1 MDLRLLATVFT
12 TVFIA
17 ELGDKTQLATMLY
30 AADARNPKL
39 TILLGASGALILSS
53 ALGVLAGSLIS
64 RYVSPRAMSWAAG
77 LGFIG
82 IGIWTILR
90 AQGGTS

>member
-1 MDLRLLATVFT
+1 MNAGLFATVFT

-30 AADARNPKL
+30 ASDAENPR
-39 TILLGASGALILSS
+39 TTVFVASAAALVLSS
-53 ALGVLAGSLIS
+53 ALGVVAGQTIS
-64 RYVSPRAMSWAAG
+64 AYLDPNTLRWIAG

-82 IGIWTILR
+82 V
-90 AQGGTS
+90 GGWVLATGS

>member
-1 MDLRLLATVFT
+1 MNLSLFATVFA

-30 AADARNPKL
+30 ASNAENPRATVFL
-39 TILLGASGALILSS
+39 ASAAALVLSS
-53 ALGVLAGSLIS
+53 AIGVVAGHAIS
-64 RYVSPRAMSWAAG
+64 EYLDPRIIRWVAG

-82 IGIWTILR
+82 IGIWILV
-90 AQGGTS
+90 AVE